1 MIDKDKNPPSMM
13 NYEEFNRRIEFLRL
27 GIEYELLRKKFI
39 EVVSG
44 EEEKE
49 DDVEDNWHNPTDKK

>member
-1 MIDKDKNPPSMM
+1 MNNDGQDM

-44 EEEKE
+44 EKEEE
-49 DDVEDNWHNPTDKK
+49 E